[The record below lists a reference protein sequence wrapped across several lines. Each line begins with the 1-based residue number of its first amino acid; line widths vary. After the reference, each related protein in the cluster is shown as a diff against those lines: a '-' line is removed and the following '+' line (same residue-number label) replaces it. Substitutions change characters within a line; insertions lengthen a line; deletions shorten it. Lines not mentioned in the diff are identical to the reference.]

1 MDVYQ
6 LSWNGRLW
14 SVKIPAELASSTGSE
29 RDRWTYV
36 QAFAAS
42 SGHHGIAMMRT
53 LQGMYPGL
61 GFVGFSGFSSFKDLS
76 RPVSVTSVLSVSS
89 RPSVACSSSSDTSAP
104 SSETRTYSQRPRP
117 PASRQGEKD
126 GVVDNGGPH
135 RPAFRSATSGSSRSP
150 ATGPGPMR
158 STPMSQ
164 QPRSS
169 GPATQS
175 KGGWMGSKT
184 TSGGASRVAPSS

>member
-6 LSWNGRLW
+6 LLWNGRLW
-14 SVKIPAELASSTGSE
+14 SVKIPAELALSTVSE

-36 QAFAAS
+36 QAFVGS
-42 SGHHGIAMMRT
+42 SGHHGMAMMRT

-61 GFVGFSGFSSFKDLS
+61 GFSSFKDLS
-76 RPVSVTSVLSVSS
+76 RPVSVTSVLSASS
-89 RPSVACSSSSDTSAP
+89 RPSVACSSSSDTSVP
-104 SSETRTYSQRPRP
+104 SSETHTYSQTPRP
-117 PASRQGEKD
+117 PASTPAVKD
-126 GVVDNGGPH
+126 GVVGSGGPH

-175 KGGWMGSKT
+175 KGGWMGRVT
-184 TSGGASRVAPSS
+184 TSGGVSRVAPSS